1 MAPPTLCRPALALLA
16 LIACGDSA
24 ARVELRRLGGAC
36 GAVADART
44 LIVRALTDD
53 GEVTRSVS
61 VGAVAEL
68 ADLPPSTRQLALEV
82 LGAGGA
88 LRAVGKSAPLTFGE
102 LRDGEAIAI
111 AMAPPGGLCPTAPML
126 EPRTAPI
133 VARAGRYV
141 LVLGGSNAGGALAS
155 AELYDPQEDR
165 FESVPLPARLVA
177 AGSFVGA
184 AATELPDGRVALT
197 GGPTGSYTVFDP
209 QTKRFG
215 PPIVLEPR
223 FFHGAAAV
231 GGDEILVAGGCRGAS
246 NEVCSGAA
254 ARPTFQ
260 LAVDSDAQEFLTAL
274 DRDHVAP
281 TVLFDP
287 GLAAGLVPGSAG
299 RGAAA
304 LIVGASTAQGL
315 PMQTADRLELASGA
329 VTAIAGSQAAAAML
343 DSGAVLTGFAPGGL
357 APDGAASV
365 ISLSLAARAVADG
378 PKLRGATLTLLED
391 GSALALGEGEG
402 GAPAAALYRPAQN
415 RWQALTLPAE
425 LGALGRHRA
434 VRLVDGS
441 VLIVGA
447 GTAQAPAATAWRLR
461 PSLVG
466 PFSSSVISVPS
477 QDGAA
482 ELTASDPA
490 AVERELATGRY
501 ELRGVRDGLGAW
513 VVVGGPRLVD
523 GSISAVLRPTLPGTE
538 DGVALVT
545 HFESAASLVVTRVV
559 PGQPITVQRH
569 LGAQTSELCRG
580 GPAPA
585 LPATTTVALVVRA
598 GALVVR
604 VGEATVLSCAVG
616 ELTRGAWGVGA
627 LGATSRLGIDTLTVE
642 R

>member
-1 MAPPTLCRPALALLA
+1 MAPPTLCRPLLALLP
-16 LIACGDSA
+16 LVACGDSA
-24 ARVELRRLGGAC
+24 ARVELRRLGGPC
-36 GAVADART
+36 GAAADART

-53 GEVTRSVS
+53 GEVTRSIS

-68 ADLPPSTRQLALEV
+68 AELPPSTRQLAVEV

-88 LRAVGKSAPLTFGE
+88 VRAIGKSEPLSFGE
-102 LRDGEAIAI
+102 LRDGESISI

-141 LVLGGSNAGGALAS
+141 LVLGGTSASGALTT
-155 AELYDPQEDR
+155 AELYDPFEDR
-165 FESVPLPARLVA
+165 FEAVPLPSRLVA

-184 AATELPDGRVALT
+184 VATELPDGRVALT

-209 QTKRFG
+209 ETKRFG

-223 FFHGAAAV
+223 FFHGAVATGA
-231 GGDEILVAGGCRGAS
+231 GEIVVAGGCRGAAT
-246 NEVCSGAA
+246 ETCSGAA
-254 ARPTFQ
+254 ARSTFQ

-287 GLAAGLVPGSAG
+287 GLAAGLAPGSAG

-304 LIVGASTAQGL
+304 LVVGASTAQGL
-315 PMQTADRLELASGA
+315 PMQAADRLELATGA
-329 VTAIAGSQAAAAML
+329 ITTIPGSYAAAATL
-343 DSGAVLTGFAPGGL
+343 DSGAVLTGFAPSAL
-357 APDGAASV
+357 AADGSASM
-365 ISLSLAARAVADG
+365 ISLALAARPVADG

-391 GSALALGEGEG
+391 GTALALGEGEA
-402 GAPAAALYRPAQN
+402 GAAAAALYRPTQN
-415 RWQALTLPAE
+415 RWQALALPAE

-434 VRLVDGS
+434 VRLADGS

-447 GTAQAPAATAWRLR
+447 GTGAAPSATAWRLR

-466 PFSSSVISVPS
+466 PFSASVISVPS
-477 QDGAA
+477 QEGSA

-501 ELRGVRDGLGAW
+501 ELHGGRAGLGAW

-523 GSISAVLRPTLPGTE
+523 GALSAVVRPRLRNAD
-538 DGVALVT
+538 DGLALVSQL
-545 HFESAASLVVTRVV
+545 ESAASLVVTRVV

-569 LGAQTSELCRG
+569 QGAQTSELCRG
-580 GPAPA
+580 GAAPS
-585 LPATTTVALVVRA
+585 LPATTTVTLTVRG
-598 GALVVR
+598 GALTLQL
-604 VGEATVLSCAVG
+604 GDTTVLSCAVG
-616 ELTRGAWGVGA
+616 ELARGAWGLGVVGA
-627 LGATSRLGIDTLTVE
+627 TAQLGIDTLTVE